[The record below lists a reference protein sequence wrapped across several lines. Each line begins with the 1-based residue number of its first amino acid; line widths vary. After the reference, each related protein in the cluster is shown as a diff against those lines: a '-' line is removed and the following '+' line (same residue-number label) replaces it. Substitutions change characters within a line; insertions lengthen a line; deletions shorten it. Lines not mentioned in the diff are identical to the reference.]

1 MDFSISSTG
10 VAELG
15 VDEVCGWV
23 TPYIEVLMAELD
35 GDFIRETDCAVT
47 LCRSLGEVSKAGVC
61 PRQLALHS
69 VCDCGDVIEGGF
81 LGEYKISACAEGA
94 ATTRVADSSEVV
106 EEGGRLDLHRLLG

>member
-1 MDFSISSTG
+1 MGADETFVDACSNGCWEVFWLLDSNGWAECATDGGTPVELIMDFSISSTG

-47 LCRSLGEVSKAGVC
+47 LCRSLGEVSKV
-61 PRQLALHS
+61 
-69 VCDCGDVIEGGF
+69 E
-81 LGEYKISACAEGA
+81 SAPDNWLYTQYVTVGM
-94 ATTRVADSSEVV
+94 
-106 EEGGRLDLHRLLG
+106 